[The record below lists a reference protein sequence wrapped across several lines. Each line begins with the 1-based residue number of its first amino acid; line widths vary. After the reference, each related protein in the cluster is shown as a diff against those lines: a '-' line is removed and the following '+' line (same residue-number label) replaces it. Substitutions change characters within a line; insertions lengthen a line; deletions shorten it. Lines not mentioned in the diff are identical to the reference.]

1 MSGIESGFLILD
13 SQWWNDVDT
22 SDCAR
27 YTLFRILYSC
37 IYHTSRSLFIYYSV
51 LPQCD
56 EYCHEINEI
65 SIRPLGVD
73 GELCQQPFIKLT
85 YKHIN
90 GIVKAYEIA
99 LDVIEILN
107 KIPTFDIRFIPVRND
122 CLSHIYRT
130 MKLNA
135 QALFWPNS
143 YKFCEKHG
151 SLTQC
156 ASIIN
161 GVFSCIS
168 RENVHYINFISEDA
182 EINSIICK
190 EHTADLISHGFQ
202 IFKVSD
208 SLSIPSW
215 NKINTTIEGYY
226 DDFFDSPINRTL
238 FAGTFDR
245 LHPGHKV
252 NITVAT
258 WYAKELVIIGITD
271 TPLNANKRD
280 KDIIQVSF
288 LSYTL
293 NNIQIQFR
301 IFPLEAQTS
310 ILSFSLY
317 LQIFLLLY

>member
-1 MSGIESGFLILD
+1 MSEIESGFLILD
-13 SQWWNDVDT
+13 SQWWNDVDI
-22 SDCAR
+22 SDCTR
-27 YTLFRILYSC
+27 YTLFKILYSC

-51 LPQCD
+51 IPQCN
-56 EYCHEINEI
+56 EYCHEINKI
-65 SIRPLGVD
+65 SARHLGID
-73 GELCQQPFIKLT
+73 GESCQQQFIKLT

-122 CLSHIYRT
+122 CLSHIYKT
-130 MKLNA
+130 MKSNT
-135 QALFWPNS
+135 QAIFWPNS

-151 SLTQC
+151 HLTQC

-161 GVFSCIS
+161 GIFSCIC
-168 RENVHYINFISEDA
+168 RENVHYIDFISESV
-182 EINSIICK
+182 EINAMTCK
-190 EHTADLISHGFQ
+190 KYTADLISHGFKTL
-202 IFKVSD
+202 KVLD

-215 NKINTTIEGYY
+215 NKINAAIESY
-226 DDFFDSPINRTL
+226 DNDFFDSPINRTL

-271 TPLNANKRD
+271 TPLTANKSD

-288 LSYTL
+288 LYYTH
-293 NNIQIQFR
+293 NNLLIQNR
-301 IFPLEAQTS
+301 IFHLEAQMS